1 MRLRELTVRNYRPF
15 GDQPPFIFSDQFT
28 IIAGIN
34 GRGKTALLDGI
45 ALALSRLLPQISPA
59 RGGYRYVELQDIHS
73 GQEQGLFSLKLNCA
87 GIPLTYEVEFQ
98 EGARRLKAMHLPKA
112 VRTEIRNQYGSDP
125 TRSDDAAPL
134 AVYYTTDR
142 AGYRR
147 PKELPR
153 EIPSGQAAAYYGAL
167 ANRTVNYRDFIA
179 RFRTYV
185 ELQGEQRIENRHF
198 IGAAAA
204 EAIQHAIEVF
214 LEGFSNLRVE
224 SNPLRLIVNKGN
236 VSLDLGQLS
245 DGERSFLAM
254 ITDLS
259 RRLVLANPR
268 LQNPL
273 GGEGVVLIDE
283 LELHL
288 HPKWQREVVGKLR
301 QTFPK
306 IQFICTTHSPFIIQS
321 LRAGELITLDPEEF
335 PVEYSDK
342 SIEDI
347 AENVMKVEMPQ
358 KSARYQAMMSAAE
371 EYFTLLRTV
380 DRDNE
385 EEVIEA
391 EQRLNELAMPFS
403 DDPAFQAL
411 LKVERETLPLG
422 GANAAG

>member
-1 MRLRELTVRNYRPF
+1 MRLLELTVRNYRPF
-15 GDQPPFIFSDQFT
+15 GEQPPFTFSEQFT
-28 IIAGIN
+28 VIAGIN

-73 GQEQGLFSLKLNCA
+73 GEEGGLFSLKLNCA
-87 GIPLTYEVEFQ
+87 GIPLAYQVQFQ
-98 EGARRLKAMHLPKA
+98 QGTRRLTAMHLSKSI
-112 VRTEIRNQYGSDP
+112 RTEIRNRYGSDP

-147 PKELPR
+147 PRELPR
-153 EIPSGQAAAYYGAL
+153 EVPRGQTAAYYGAL
-167 ANRTVNYRDFIA
+167 AKRTVNYRDFMA
-179 RFRTYV
+179 RFRAYV
-185 ELQGEQRIENRHF
+185 ELQGEQRSENRHF
-198 IGAAAA
+198 IGDAAV
-204 EAIQHAIEVF
+204 EAIQRALAVF

-224 SNPLRLIVNKGN
+224 NNPLRLIVNKGN

-259 RRLVLANPR
+259 RRLVLANPKM
-268 LQNPL
+268 QNPL
-273 GGEGVVLIDE
+273 EGEGVVLIDE

-288 HPKWQREVVGKLR
+288 HPKWQREVVEKLR
-301 QTFPK
+301 RTFPK

-335 PVEYSDK
+335 PAEYLDK

-347 AENVMKVEMPQ
+347 TEDVMRVDMPQ
-358 KSARYQAMMSAAE
+358 KSVRYQAMIKAAE
-371 EYFTLLRTV
+371 EYFRLLRSV
-380 DRDNE
+380 DRGSDE
-385 EEVIEA
+385 ELMES
-391 EQRLNELAMPFS
+391 EQRLNELAEPFS

-411 LKVERETLPLG
+411 LKVERESLRLG
-422 GANAAG
+422 GEGAAS

>member
-15 GDQPPFIFSDQFT
+15 GEQPPFSFSDQFT
-28 IIAGIN
+28 VIAGIN

-59 RGGYRYVELQDIHS
+59 SGGYRYVELHEIHS
-73 GQEQGLFSLKLNCA
+73 GERDGSFSLKLNCA
-87 GIPLTYEVEFQ
+87 GIPLTYGVEFQ
-98 EGARRLKAMHLPKA
+98 AGPRRVRAMHLSKA
-112 VRTEIRNQYGSDP
+112 VKTEIRNKYGSDP
-125 TRSDDAAPL
+125 LRSDDAAPI

-142 AGYRR
+142 ATYRR
-147 PKELPR
+147 PRALPR
-153 EIPSGQAAAYYGAL
+153 EVPRGQSAAYYGAL
-167 ANRTVNYRDFIA
+167 ANRTVSYRDFMA
-179 RFRTYV
+179 RFRAYV
-185 ELQGEQRIENRHF
+185 ELQGEQRTDNRYY
-198 IGAAAA
+198 IGALAT
-204 EAIQHAIEVF
+204 EAIQRAIAVF

-224 SNPLRLIVNKGN
+224 NDPLRLIVNKGN
-236 VSLDLGQLS
+236 VSLDVGQLS

-268 LQNPL
+268 MPNPL
-273 GGEGVVLIDE
+273 EGEGVVLIDE

-301 QTFPK
+301 STSPK

-321 LRAGELITLDPEEF
+321 LRAGELITLDPDEF
-335 PVEYSDK
+335 PGEYVDR

-347 AENVMKVEMPQ
+347 TEAVMQVEMPQ

-371 EYFTLLRTV
+371 EYFRLLRTV
-380 DRDNE
+380 DHTNADE
-385 EEVIEA
+385 LAEA
-391 EQRLNELAMPFS
+391 EQRLSELSVPFS

-411 LKVERETLPLG
+411 LKVERESLPLG
-422 GANAAG
+422 GNDASG

>member
-1 MRLRELTVRNYRPF
+1 MRLLELTVRNYRPF
-15 GDQPPFIFSDQFT
+15 GEQPPFTFSDQFT
-28 IIAGIN
+28 VIAGIN

-59 RGGYRYVELQDIHS
+59 RGGYRYIELQDIHS
-73 GQEQGLFSLKLNCA
+73 GEEEGVFSLKLNCA
-87 GIPLTYEVEFQ
+87 GIPLTYQVQFQ
-98 EGARRLKAMHLPKA
+98 QGVRRLTAMHLSKSI
-112 VRTEIRNQYGSDP
+112 RTEIRNRYGSDP

-147 PKELPR
+147 PRELPR
-153 EIPSGQAAAYYGAL
+153 EIPRGQTAAYYGAL
-167 ANRTVNYRDFIA
+167 ANRTVNYRDFMA
-179 RFRTYV
+179 RFRAYV
-185 ELQGEQRIENRHF
+185 ELQGEQRSENRHF
-198 IGAAAA
+198 IDDAAV
-204 EAIQHAIEVF
+204 EAIQRALAVF

-224 SNPLRLIVNKGN
+224 NNPLRLIVNKGN

-268 LQNPL
+268 MQNPL
-273 GGEGVVLIDE
+273 EGEGVVLIDE

-288 HPKWQREVVGKLR
+288 HPKWQREVVDKLR
-301 QTFPK
+301 RTFPK

-321 LRAGELITLDPEEF
+321 LRAGELITLDPDEF
-335 PVEYSDK
+335 PGEYVDR

-347 AENVMKVEMPQ
+347 TEDVMQVAMPQ
-358 KSARYQAMMSAAE
+358 KSARYLAMMGAAE
-371 EYFTLLRTV
+371 EYFRLLRTV
-380 DRDNE
+380 DRTNE
-385 EEVIEA
+385 EELAEA
-391 EQRLNELAMPFS
+391 EKHLNRLAMPFS

-411 LKVERETLPLG
+411 LKVEREALLLG
-422 GANAAG
+422 GEGATS

>member
-15 GDQPPFIFSDQFT
+15 GDPPPFFFSDQFT
-28 IIAGIN
+28 VIAGIN

-73 GQEQGLFSLKLNCA
+73 GQVQGLFSLKLNCA
-87 GIPLTYEVEFQ
+87 GLPLTYEVEFQ
-98 EGARRLKAMHLPKA
+98 EGPRRLKAMHLAKA
-112 VRTEIRNQYGSDP
+112 VKTEIRNKYGSDP
-125 TRSDDAAPL
+125 KRSDDAAPL

-142 AGYRR
+142 ATYRR
-147 PKELPR
+147 PRELPR
-153 EIPSGQAAAYYGAL
+153 EMPRGQAAAYYGAL

-179 RFRTYV
+179 RFRAHV
-185 ELQGEQRIENRHF
+185 ELQGEQRTDNRHF
-198 IGAAAA
+198 IGASAA
-204 EAIQHAIEVF
+204 EAIQQAIAVF

-224 SNPLRLIVNKGN
+224 HAPLRLLVNKGN

-268 LQNPL
+268 MQNPL
-273 GGEGVVLIDE
+273 EGEGVVLIDE

-288 HPKWQREVVGKLR
+288 HPKWQREVAGKLR

-321 LRAGELITLDPEEF
+321 LRAGELITLDPDEF
-335 PVEYSDK
+335 PGEYSDK

-347 AENVMKVEMPQ
+347 TEDVMRVEMPQ
-358 KSARYQAMMSAAE
+358 KSVRYQAMMKAAE
-371 EYFTLLRTV
+371 EYFRLLRTV
-380 DRDNE
+380 DRTNE
-385 EEVIEA
+385 GELAEA
-391 EQRLNELAMPFS
+391 EQRLDELSVPFS

-411 LKVERETLPLG
+411 LKVEREMLNLG
-422 GANAAG
+422 GGSATS

>member
-15 GDQPPFIFSDQFT
+15 GEQPPFSFSDQFT
-28 IIAGIN
+28 VIAGIN

-59 RGGYRYVELQDIHS
+59 RGGYRYVELPDIHS
-73 GQEQGLFSLKLNCA
+73 GQANGLFSLKLNCA
-87 GIPLTYEVEFQ
+87 GFPLIYEVEFQ
-98 EGARRLKAMHLPKA
+98 EGPRRLTAMHLPKA
-112 VRTEIRNQYGSDP
+112 IRTEIRNRYGSDP

-142 AGYRR
+142 ASYRR
-147 PKELPR
+147 PRTLPR
-153 EIPSGQAAAYYGAL
+153 DVARGQAAAYYGAL

-179 RFRTYV
+179 RFRAYV
-185 ELQGEQRIENRHF
+185 DLQGEQQTENRHF
-198 IGAAAA
+198 MGASAA
-204 EAIQHAIEVF
+204 EAIQRTIAVF

-224 SNPLRLIVNKGN
+224 NNPLRLVVNKDN

-268 LQNPL
+268 MQNPL
-273 GGEGVVLIDE
+273 EGEGVVLIDE
-283 LELHL
+283 IELHL
-288 HPKWQREVVGKLR
+288 HPKWQREAVEKLR

-321 LRAGELITLDPEEF
+321 LRAGELITLDPDEF
-335 PVEYSDK
+335 PGEYADR

-347 AENVMKVEMPQ
+347 TEDVMQVEMPQ
-358 KSARYQAMMSAAE
+358 KSSRYQAMMSAAE
-371 EYFTLLRTV
+371 EYFRLLRAVEPTNV
-380 DRDNE
+380 AE
-385 EEVIEA
+385 LAEA
-391 EQRLNELAMPFS
+391 EQRLNELSMPFS

-411 LKVERETLPLG
+411 LKVERETLSLG
-422 GANAAG
+422 GEGATS

>member
-1 MRLRELTVRNYRPF
+1 MRLLELTVRNYRPF
-15 GDQPPFIFSDQFT
+15 GEQPPFTFSDQFT
-28 IIAGIN
+28 VIAGIN

-59 RGGYRYVELQDIHS
+59 RGGYRYIELQDIHS
-73 GQEQGLFSLKLNCA
+73 GEEEGVFSLKLNCA
-87 GIPLTYEVEFQ
+87 GIPLTYEVQFQ
-98 EGARRLKAMHLPKA
+98 QGARRLSAMYLSKQI
-112 VRTEIRNQYGSDP
+112 RTEIRNRYGSNP

-153 EIPSGQAAAYYGAL
+153 EVPHGQAAAYYGAL
-167 ANRTVNYRDFIA
+167 ANRTVNYRDFMA
-179 RFRTYV
+179 RFRAYV
-185 ELQGEQRIENRHF
+185 ELQGEQRGENRYF
-198 IGAAAA
+198 IGTAAV
-204 EAIQHAIEVF
+204 EAIQRALAVF
-214 LEGFSNLRVE
+214 LEGFSDLRVE

-268 LQNPL
+268 MQNPL
-273 GGEGVVLIDE
+273 EGEGIVLIDE

-288 HPKWQREVVGKLR
+288 HPKWQREVLEKLR
-301 QTFPK
+301 RTFPK

-335 PVEYSDK
+335 PAEYLDK

-347 AENVMKVEMPQ
+347 TEDVMRVEMPQ
-358 KSARYQAMMSAAE
+358 KSVRYQAMVKAAE
-371 EYFTLLRTV
+371 EYFRLLRSV
-380 DRDNE
+380 DRGSDE
-385 EEVIEA
+385 ELMEA
-391 EQRLNELAMPFS
+391 EQRLNELAEPFS

-411 LKVERETLPLG
+411 LKVERESLRLG
-422 GANAAG
+422 GEGATS